1 MLVVILNNLLPTLH
15 IKMNNGFS
23 SATGVK
29 DVLSSEGG
37 GGGEGGRILLDSNRD
52 VATITISLD
61 ALRKSNND

>member
-1 MLVVILNNLLPTLH
+1 
-15 IKMNNGFS
+15 MNNGFS